1 MAIIS
6 AIVPATN
13 RPETLAQCEAALR
26 RSDSP
31 PDEILLVD
39 EPADANAAAAR
50 LGWRHRLSAPAAL
63 AGTAAVVASVAA
75 VPVGVLLHVLDR
87 PRRRR

>member
-1 MAIIS
+1 MANIS

-39 EPADANAAAAR
+39 EPADA
-50 LGWRHRLSAPAAL
+50 
-63 AGTAAVVASVAA
+63 
-75 VPVGVLLHVLDR
+75 VLLHVLDR

>member
-1 MAIIS
+1 MANIS

-50 LGWRHRLSAPAAL
+50 NLGTRRAA
-63 AGTAAVVASVAA
+63 AAVVASVAA